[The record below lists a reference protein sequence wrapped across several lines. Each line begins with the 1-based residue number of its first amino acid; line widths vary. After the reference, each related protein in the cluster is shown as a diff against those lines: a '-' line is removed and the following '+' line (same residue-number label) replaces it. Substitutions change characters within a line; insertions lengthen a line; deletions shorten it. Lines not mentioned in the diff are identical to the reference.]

1 MGAGGH
7 RFASNAMP
15 RLIKLGIAG
24 ILLIAPLFA
33 LGQDGE
39 VPLGDVARNFRKTA
53 TDDRPVIDNDNLP
66 QLMTKAEIEHLGGRP
81 VFSID
86 SSGKSFRISSPDGS
100 CSLSFDAKATAL
112 ISNPVTTSSL
122 PLDELA
128 RLDGTA
134 SIHDGA
140 IEVVLH
146 NGSAWEL
153 KEIVV
158 GLTVLNPRGALLRS
172 ANLLGPTEG
181 LLVPRTPDVTML
193 YHLKATDLPD
203 GAMAFR
209 GDLDQDFGPTTDW
222 HWALVGARGVPP
234 AAPPML
240 PESSVSSKFSSEV
253 STPQVAPIAATGHT
267 ETSPST
273 SPSSTSSEPQH

>member
-1 MGAGGH
+1 MRAGAECLD
-7 RFASNAMP
+7 AMP

-24 ILLIAPLFA
+24 ILLITPLIA
-33 LGQDGE
+33 LGQDAE
-39 VPLGDVARNFRKTA
+39 VPLGDVARSYRRPV

-66 QLMTKAEIEHLGGRP
+66 QLMTKAEIEHLGGKP

-86 SSGKSFRISSPDGS
+86 PSGKSFRISSPDGS

-134 SIHDGA
+134 SIHDGV
-140 IEVVLH
+140 IEVALH
-146 NGSAWEL
+146 NGTAWDL

-181 LLVPRTPDVTML
+181 LLVPRVPDLTML

-203 GAMAFR
+203 GAIAFR
-209 GDLDQDFGPTTDW
+209 GNLDQDFGPTVDW

-234 AAPPML
+234 AAPPIL
-240 PESSVSSKFSSEV
+240 PQSSVSSRFSSEV
-253 STPQVAPIAATGHT
+253 STPQIAPIAAAGHT
-267 ETSPST
+267 DVPAQSTTQPPTSA
-273 SPSSTSSEPQH
+273 EPQR

>member
-1 MGAGGH
+1 
-7 RFASNAMP
+7 MP

-24 ILLIAPLFA
+24 ILLMSPLFA
-33 LGQDGE
+33 LGQDAE
-39 VPLGDVARNFRKTA
+39 VPLGDVARNYRKTI

-66 QLMTKAEIEHLGGRP
+66 QLMTKAEIEHLGGKP
-81 VFSID
+81 MFSID
-86 SSGKSFRISSPDGS
+86 PSGKSFRISSPDGS

-112 ISNPVTTSSL
+112 IQNPVTTSSL
-122 PLDELA
+122 PLDDLA

-134 SIHDGA
+134 SIHEGV

-146 NGSAWEL
+146 NGTTWDL

-181 LLVPRTPDVTML
+181 LLVPRVPDLTML
-193 YHLKATDLPD
+193 YHLKATELPD
-203 GAMAFR
+203 GAIAFR
-209 GDLDQDFGPTTDW
+209 GNLDQDFGPTTDW
-222 HWALVGARGVPP
+222 HWALVGARGIPP

-240 PESSVSSKFSSEV
+240 PQSSVSSRFSSEV
-253 STPQVAPIAATGHT
+253 ATPQIAPIAAAGHT
-267 ETSPST
+267 DVPAPST
-273 SPSSTSSEPQH
+273 TTSSSDPQH

>member
-1 MGAGGH
+1 
-7 RFASNAMP
+7 MP
-15 RLIKLGIAG
+15 RLIKLGIVG
-24 ILLIAPLFA
+24 ILLLGPLFA
-33 LGQDGE
+33 MGQDAE
-39 VPLGDVARNFRKTA
+39 VPLGDVARNYRKTV
-53 TDDRPVIDNDNLP
+53 TDDRLVIDNDNLP
-66 QLMTKAEIEHLGGRP
+66 QLMTKAEIEHLGGKP

-86 SSGKSFRISSPDGS
+86 PSGKTFRISSPDGS

-112 ISNPVTTSSL
+112 ISNPTPSSSL

-134 SIHDGA
+134 SIHDGV

-146 NGSAWEL
+146 NGTAWEL

-181 LLVPRTPDVTML
+181 MLVPRVPDLTML

-203 GAMAFR
+203 GTIAFR
-209 GDLDQDFGPTTDW
+209 GNFDQDFGPTTDW

-240 PESSVSSKFSSEV
+240 PQSSVSSRFSSEV
-253 STPQVAPIAATGHT
+253 SAPQIAPIAAAGHT
-267 ETSPST
+267 DSPAPSTPETSAPSQ
-273 SPSSTSSEPQH
+273 PQR

>member
-1 MGAGGH
+1 
-7 RFASNAMP
+7 MP

-24 ILLIAPLFA
+24 ILLITPLIA
-33 LGQDGE
+33 LGQDAE
-39 VPLGDVARNFRKTA
+39 VPLGDVARSYRRPV

-66 QLMTKAEIEHLGGRP
+66 QLMTKAEIEHLGGKP

-86 SSGKSFRISSPDGS
+86 PSGKSFRISSPDGS

-134 SIHDGA
+134 SIHDGV
-140 IEVVLH
+140 IEVALH
-146 NGSAWEL
+146 NGTAWDL

-181 LLVPRTPDVTML
+181 LLVPRVPDLTML

-203 GAMAFR
+203 GAIAFR
-209 GDLDQDFGPTTDW
+209 GNLDQDFGPTVDW

-234 AAPPML
+234 AAPPIL
-240 PESSVSSKFSSEV
+240 PQSSVSSRFSSEV
-253 STPQVAPIAATGHT
+253 STPQIAPIAAAGHT
-267 ETSPST
+267 DVPAQSTTQPPTSA
-273 SPSSTSSEPQH
+273 EPQR

>member
-1 MGAGGH
+1 
-7 RFASNAMP
+7 MP
-15 RLIKLGIAG
+15 RLINLGIAG
-24 ILLIAPLFA
+24 ILLMSPLFA
-33 LGQDGE
+33 LGQDAE
-39 VPLGDVARNFRKTA
+39 VPLGDVARNYRKTV

-66 QLMTKAEIEHLGGRP
+66 QLMTKAEIEHLGGKP

-86 SSGKSFRISSPDGS
+86 PSGKSFRISSPDGS

-112 ISNPVTTSSL
+112 IQNPVTTSSL

-134 SIHDGA
+134 SIHDGVL
-140 IEVVLH
+140 EVMLH
-146 NGSAWEL
+146 NGTAWEL

-158 GLTVLNPRGALLRS
+158 GLTVLNPRGALLHS

-181 LLVPRTPDVTML
+181 LLVPRVPDVTML
-193 YHLKATDLPD
+193 YHLKASALPD
-203 GAMAFR
+203 GSVAFR
-209 GDLDQDFGPTTDW
+209 GDLDQDFGPTADW

-240 PESSVSSKFSSEV
+240 PQSSVSSRFSSEV
-253 STPQVAPIAATGHT
+253 STPQIAPIAAAGHT
-267 ETSPST
+267 DTAAPGTPSPT
-273 SPSSTSSEPQH
+273 APSDPQR

>member
-1 MGAGGH
+1 
-7 RFASNAMP
+7 MP

-24 ILLIAPLFA
+24 ILLMSPLFA
-33 LGQDGE
+33 LGQDAE
-39 VPLGDVARNFRKTA
+39 FPLGDVARTYRKTA

-66 QLMTKAEIEHLGGRP
+66 QLMTKAEIEHLGGKP

-86 SSGKSFRISSPDGS
+86 PSGKSFRISSPDGS

-112 ISNPVTTSSL
+112 ISNPITTSSL

-134 SIHDGA
+134 SIHDGV
-140 IEVVLH
+140 IEVALH
-146 NGSAWEL
+146 NGTTWEL

-158 GLTVLNPRGALLRS
+158 GITVLNPHGALLRS

-181 LLVPRTPDVTML
+181 LLVPKVPDVTML

-203 GAMAFR
+203 GAIAFR
-209 GDLDQDFGPTTDW
+209 GNLDQDFGPTADW

-234 AAPPML
+234 AAPPIL
-240 PESSVSSKFSSEV
+240 PQSGVSSRFSSEV
-253 STPQVAPIAATGHT
+253 STPQIQPIAAAGHT
-267 ETSPST
+267 DAPLPNTDVPSATSQ
-273 SPSSTSSEPQH
+273 PQR

>member
-1 MGAGGH
+1 M
-7 RFASNAMP
+7 R
-15 RLIKLGIAG
+15 RLMKLGITG
-24 ILLIAPLFA
+24 ILLITPLLA
-33 LGQDGE
+33 LAQDSD
-39 VPLGDVARNFRKTA
+39 VPLGDVARNYRKTLG
-53 TDDRPVIDNDNLP
+53 DDRPVIDNDNLP
-66 QLMTKAEIEHLGGRP
+66 QLMTKAEIEHLGGKP

-86 SSGKSFRISSPDGS
+86 PSGKTFRISSPDGS

-112 ISNPVTTSSL
+112 ISNPTPTSSL

-134 SIHDGA
+134 SIHDGV

-146 NGSAWEL
+146 NGTAWDL

-181 LLVPRTPDVTML
+181 MLVPRVPDLTML

-203 GAMAFR
+203 GAIEFR
-209 GDLDQDFGPTTDW
+209 GTLDQDFGPTTDW

-234 AAPPML
+234 AAQPAL
-240 PESSVSSKFSSEV
+240 PQSSVSSRFSSEV
-253 STPQVAPIAATGHT
+253 STPQIAPIAAAGHT
-267 ETSPST
+267 DSPAS
-273 SPSSTSSEPQH
+273 SPPQRSAPSEPQR

>member
-1 MGAGGH
+1 
-7 RFASNAMP
+7 MP
-15 RLIKLGIAG
+15 RLMKLRIAA
-24 ILLIAPLFA
+24 ILLVSPLVA
-33 LGQDGE
+33 LGQTNADFGSDGGNAE
-39 VPLGDVARNFRKTA
+39 VPLGDVARNYRKTA

-66 QLMTKAEIEHLGGRP
+66 QLMTKAEVERLGGKP

-86 SSGKSFRISSPDGS
+86 PSGKSFRISSPDGS

-112 ISNPVTTSSL
+112 ISNPTPTSSL

-134 SIHDGA
+134 SIHDGI
-140 IEVVLH
+140 IEVALH
-146 NGSAWEL
+146 NGTTWEL

-158 GLTVLNPRGALLRS
+158 GITVLNPHGALLRS

-181 LLVPRTPDVTML
+181 LLVPRVPDVTML

-203 GAMAFR
+203 GAIAFR
-209 GDLDQDFGPTTDW
+209 GNLDQDFGPTADW

-234 AAPPML
+234 AAPPIL
-240 PESSVSSKFSSEV
+240 PQSGVSSRFSSEV
-253 STPQVAPIAATGHT
+253 STPQIQPIAAAGHADAPLP
-267 ETSPST
+267 SPGA
-273 SPSSTSSEPQH
+273 PSAPAQPQR